1 MDMVFWSRTNV
12 SIIMEILKTDS
23 TMERA
28 DNIVTHINFKANI
41 CREQEL
47 KVYWKLKN
55 SSTMDSSQ
63 TIFLKA
69 KEDST
74 LITEIIMKAASLK
87 VSFKVKVY
95 LVWNK
100 EWYTKV
106 ALDKENT
113 TEKENTY

>member
-1 MDMVFWSRTNV
+1 M
-12 SIIMEILKTDS
+12 
-23 TMERA
+23 
-28 DNIVTHINFKANI
+28 THINFKANI